1 MSETSGI
8 IYLAFGS
15 SYLVM
20 ALRSIRSLR
29 KTNPDL
35 PVCLVTNLKIT
46 KADIAL
52 LRDDDALVVLQEDQ
66 ANNRAI
72 KTSINTISPYDQT
85 LFLDCDTV
93 VLGALDTGFRFLDDF
108 DLAFR
113 LNPYPQTR
121 KGKADVTVLEG
132 LTVGDCPHWNSGVM
146 FFAKRPAADQFF
158 QSWNANFYALNNPY
172 DQVAL
177 VQTIFK
183 EPARVLSLDTKWN
196 ASDPI
201 LGRKKWRMRTKVF
214 HYASNISNRLEQE
227 LQAEAREI
235 TAIVPSAAEDTRRFV
250 RKKRAQK
257 KADIGAHR
265 YALALLL
272 WRISSAT

>member
-1 MSETSGI
+1 MSKTSGI

-15 SYLVM
+15 PYLVM

-35 PVCLVTNLKIT
+35 PICLVTNLAIAKT
-46 KADIAL
+46 DIPL
-52 LRDDDALVVLQEDQ
+52 LRDDDTLAVLEEDQ

-72 KTSINTISPYDQT
+72 KTSINTISPYDRT

-121 KGKADVTVLEG
+121 KGKADVTIMEG

-158 QSWNANFYALNNPY
+158 QSWNENFHSLASPY

-177 VQTIFK
+177 VRTIFND
-183 EPARVLSLDTKWN
+183 PARVLSLDTKWN

-201 LGRKKWRMRTKVF
+201 LGRKKWRARTKVF
-214 HYASNISNRLEQE
+214 HYASNISNRLDQE
-227 LQAEAREI
+227 LQSEAKEI
-235 TAIVPSAAEDTRRFV
+235 TSAISGAVEETRRFV
-250 RKKRAQK
+250 KKKRAQK
-257 KADIGAHR
+257 QSEIGRLR
-265 YALALLL
+265 YAAASLL
-272 WRISSAT
+272 WRVSSPT